1 MAPNFFSTTSGG
13 ISQGSDTNSNESA
26 QSGKITSAL
35 QSFSQ
40 TWIEWT
46 TIVSQRH
53 GSVIKS
59 FSLSWSEWMLEV
71 SKQKPQL
78 PEPPTDVLKLQQYI
92 VNNHGWW
99 PIFGGE
105 PRLKRKHGAS
115 TSLHFSS
122 KRTPHNLIHY
132 ELPKRRKI
140 HNNSHFS
147 SQFSCKNY
155 LAVEWI
161 PEEDFFLTANPPR
174 TTTSALPQENF
185 AAVTSRV
192 LLVRRLK
199 AKQGNSFKGDA
210 ATRFRKSV
218 LTKEHNATKNW
229 GALKSL
235 VETSNINHA
244 IDADVIVKRPWKDGT
259 TDPVKGTLDELK
271 RFRLQRAGDLGL
283 IARSMFDTTQL
294 LEKAREHYLTH
305 KGKCRPIYV
314 PPVRKI
320 GPPPPPPINTKIE
333 TSMFGVSPSN
343 LNTDHQ
349 SLISEMELVL
359 IPSDFESDDVTV
371 DNRDSTITSSSN

>member
-1 MAPNFFSTTSGG
+1 MAPNSFITQSR
-13 ISQGSDTNSNESA
+13 ISQRSDADSN
-26 QSGKITSAL
+26 AL
-35 QSFSQ
+35 KSFSQ

-46 TIVSQRH
+46 AIVSERH

-59 FSLSWSEWMLEV
+59 FSQSWSEWTLEV

-78 PEPPTDVLKLQQYI
+78 PEPPTDALKLQQYI
-92 VNNHGWW
+92 INNHGWW

-105 PRLKRKHGAS
+105 PKLKRKHGAS
-115 TSLHFSS
+115 TSLQVSP
-122 KRTPHNLIHY
+122 KKTPNRLIHY

-199 AKQGNSFKGDA
+199 AKQGNAFKGDA

-229 GALKSL
+229 AIRSI
-235 VETSNINHA
+235 VETSNVNHS

-259 TDPVKGTLDELK
+259 THPIEGTLDDLK
-271 RFRLQRAGDLGL
+271 RLRIQRAGDLGL
-283 IARSMFDTTQL
+283 LARSIFEKTRADREL
-294 LEKAREHYLTH
+294 LEKAREYYRIH
-305 KGKCRPIYV
+305 KGKCRPMFARRVV
-314 PPVRKI
+314 PPTTPRPLTPKI
-320 GPPPPPPINTKIE
+320 GI
-333 TSMFGVSPSN
+333 FGANPSN
-343 LNTDHQ
+343 FNTNQ
-349 SLISEMELVL
+349 GLISELNQAII
-359 IPSDFESDDVTV
+359 IPSEDHGGV
-371 DNRDSTITSSSN
+371 DINK

>member
-1 MAPNFFSTTSGG
+1 MAPNSFTTTQSG
-13 ISQGSDTNSNESA
+13 ISQRFDANSNENPENIA
-26 QSGKITSAL
+26 SAL
-35 QSFSQ
+35 KSFSQ

-53 GSVIKS
+53 GSVIKP
-59 FSLSWSEWMLEV
+59 FSQSWSEWTLEV

-78 PEPPTDVLKLQQYI
+78 PAPPTDALKLQQYI

-105 PRLKRKHGAS
+105 PKLKRKHGSS
-115 TSLHFSS
+115 TSLYVSS
-122 KRTPHNLIHY
+122 KKIPNSLIHY

-199 AKQGNSFKGDA
+199 AKQGASKGDA

-218 LTKEHNATKNW
+218 LTKEHH
-229 GALKSL
+229 G
-235 VETSNINHA
+235 
-244 IDADVIVKRPWKDGT
+244 
-259 TDPVKGTLDELK
+259 
-271 RFRLQRAGDLGL
+271 RFEIL
-283 IARSMFDTTQL
+283 S
-294 LEKAREHYLTH
+294 
-305 KGKCRPIYV
+305 
-314 PPVRKI
+314 
-320 GPPPPPPINTKIE
+320 
-333 TSMFGVSPSN
+333 
-343 LNTDHQ
+343 
-349 SLISEMELVL
+349 
-359 IPSDFESDDVTV
+359 
-371 DNRDSTITSSSN
+371 